1 MDWIIIG
8 TGRLGSA
15 LVQWL
20 RDAQTPLR
28 ARIRHAQ
35 LAAWLQRLPREQPAA
50 LFLAVPDDALPV
62 LARRLAAA
70 SSNWRGWCVLHG
82 SGTRPASVLAPLVRQ
97 GASIAS
103 MHPMMTITRR
113 TPSPR
118 GVVFSLEGDAAAIRA
133 ARTQIRRWG
142 GQALPLSAPAKAAY
156 HLAATLAG
164 PGAVVNFAAAEA
176 ILTSAGFSGP
186 RLRTARAGLVQLLR
200 ATAANLGQETA
211 SAWTGPWARGDRA
224 TIALQRNGMP
234 TAALRKLY
242 TGLTAASTLVTTGS
256 KKKR

>member
-1 MDWIIIG
+1 MDWIVIG

-15 LVQWL
+15 LQHWL
-20 RDAQTPLR
+20 ADAGTPLR
-28 ARIRHAQ
+28 AAVSHAQ
-35 LAAWLQRLPREQPAA
+35 LAAWLQRLPREQPAV
-50 LFLAVPDDALPV
+50 LCLAVPDDALPA

-70 SSNWRGWCVLHG
+70 RNDWRGWCVLHG
-82 SGTRPASVLAPLVRQ
+82 SGTRSASVLAALARH
-97 GASIAS
+97 GARIAS

-118 GVVFSLEGDAAAIRA
+118 GVVFSLEGDPVALRT

-142 GQALPLSAPAKAAY
+142 GQALPLSPQAKAAY

-176 ILTSAGFSGP
+176 VLTRAGLSCP

-200 ATAANLGQETA
+200 ATAANLEQGTA

-224 TIALQRNGMP
+224 TIALQRSGMP
-234 TAALRKLY
+234 TSTLRKLY
-242 TGLTAASTLVTTGS
+242 AGLTAASTLVTTGS